1 MPRVTDSN
9 TTPPFKAREGDDL
22 YKVIVFSCIFID
34 IFVKKKRDKIIDI
47 YKINSYFKK

>member
-34 IFVKKKRDKIIDI
+34 IFVKKRIK
-47 YKINSYFKK
+47 